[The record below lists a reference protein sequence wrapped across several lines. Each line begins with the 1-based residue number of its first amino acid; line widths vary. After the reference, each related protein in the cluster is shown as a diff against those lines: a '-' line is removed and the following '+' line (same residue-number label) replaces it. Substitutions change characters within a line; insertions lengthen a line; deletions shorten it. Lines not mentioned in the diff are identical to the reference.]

1 MSNDRERW
9 RRIQDLCHAA
19 LERDVEQRDG
29 FLAAACEGDEDLRRE
44 VESFLVH
51 AGRADEFLGASTMQA
66 VAFAMVGNPRASLIG
81 RQIGVYEVVEFIGA
95 GGMGEVYRARDTKLQ
110 RDVALKVL
118 PELFG
123 RDHERLG
130 RFQREAHVLA
140 SLNHPHIG
148 AIYGLEESENVR
160 ALVLELV
167 EGPTLADRI
176 AQGPIPLDEACSIAD
191 QISVALEEA
200 HRRGIVHRDLK
211 PANVKLRPDGT
222 VKVLDFGLAKATE
235 GDDST
240 QSHAPTPAIGPTRD
254 GVILGTTRYMA
265 PEQARGRVVDKRAD
279 IWAFG
284 CVLWEMVTAQPVFA
298 GETVSDTISAILTRE
313 PAWKCVPLGTPAGIR
328 RVLRR
333 CLEKDLARRLHDIAD
348 ARLEIHDTVAGVT
361 DVTDAP
367 ALQTAIA
374 RDVEFQRLTDFIGMK
389 ESPAVSPDGKMVAF
403 VSLNNRRRQIWIRL
417 LAGGVPLQ
425 VTRDDSDHH
434 EPRWTPDASTLLYY
448 SPSASR
454 AEQGALWEIAALGGP
469 PRRVASALG
478 GGDVSHDGR
487 RIALFQSSAD
497 QIELVTMARDGS
509 QRVCVARVS
518 PESIY
523 RSPRWSP
530 DDRFLA
536 FQRDSLAFANSL
548 EIVSAAGGEPREV
561 ARSEWLKGFSWVS
574 DGSGL
579 VYSSSRGSTLLY
591 PPIFNLRTV
600 GQHGRVDRQL
610 TYGDQSLVEPDV
622 HQTGRVLA
630 SRIRSQSDIWKFAV
644 SGSPSE
650 NTQARA
656 RVTHQTGQAQTPSV
670 SPNGAEIAYLSDNG
684 GHGNLWI
691 ATMDGSSVRQL
702 TFLREPAVSVGLP
715 IWSPAGDWVA
725 FVVAR
730 DGRSSIWLIRPDG
743 SGLHEL
749 VVSGWGPCWTPDGR
763 QLIYTTGQDAP
774 AAHLE
779 RIALDGGAP
788 AVVRSDA
795 STPAVA
801 PDGRTLY
808 YVHGLRPELLGLR
821 GDLQIC
827 RSPMGEGPSH
837 ELGRIAASRVPV
849 SVRLVAPVLSPDGQW
864 LVVPL
869 VDGATCN
876 LWGLPTS
883 GGPMKQL
890 TDFGDRCNVIARS
903 VSWTAD
909 SQFIFAAVAETETDI
924 VLFDGLT
931 LAAT

>member
-1 MSNDRERW
+1 VSNDPERW

-19 LERDVEQRDG
+19 LERDALQRDG

-51 AGRADEFLGASTMQA
+51 AGRANEFLGASTIQA
-66 VAFAMVGNPRASLIG
+66 VAFAMVGNPRGSLIG
-81 RQIGVYEVVEFIGA
+81 RHIGIYRVVEFIGA

-118 PELFG
+118 PELFV
-123 RDHERLG
+123 RDQERLG
-130 RFQREAHVLA
+130 RFQREAQVLA
-140 SLNHPHIG
+140 LLNHPHIG
-148 AIYGLEESENVR
+148 TIYGLEESDDVR
-160 ALVLELV
+160 ALVLEFV

-176 AQGPIPLDEACSIAD
+176 TQGPIPLDEACSIAD
-191 QISVALEEA
+191 QIAAALEEA

-235 GDDST
+235 GDDRT
-240 QSHAPTPAIGPTRD
+240 QSHAPTSPVGPTRD

-284 CVLWEMVTAQPVFA
+284 CVLWEMVTGQPVFA
-298 GETVSDTISAILTRE
+298 GETVSDTISVILSSE
-313 PAWKCVPLGTPAGIR
+313 PAWKSVPVGTPAGIR

-333 CLEKDLARRLHDIAD
+333 CLEKDLVRRLHDIAD
-348 ARLEIHDTVAGVT
+348 ARLEIHDTVAGVA
-361 DVTDAP
+361 DVTDPSGIQA
-367 ALQTAIA
+367 AIA
-374 RDVEFQRLTDFIGMK
+374 RDVDFQRLTDFVGMK

-403 VSLNNRRRQIWIRL
+403 VSLDKGRRQIWIRL

-425 VTRDDSDHH
+425 VTRDNNDHH
-434 EPRWTPDASTLLYY
+434 EPRWTPDSSTLLYH

-454 AEQGALWEIAALGGP
+454 AEQGAVWEIAALGGP
-469 PRRVASALG
+469 PRRVAPALG

-497 QIELVTMARDGS
+497 HIELVTMARDGS
-509 QRVCVARVS
+509 QRVCVARLS
-518 PESIY
+518 PSSFY

-536 FQRDSLAFANSL
+536 FQRDSVAFASYL
-548 EIVSAAGGEPREV
+548 EIVPAAGGEPREV
-561 ARSEWLKGFSWVS
+561 ARSAWLKGFSWLP

-579 VYSSSRGSTLLY
+579 VYSSSHGSTLLY

-600 GQHGRVDRQL
+600 GQHGGDDQQL
-610 TYGDQSLVEPDV
+610 TYGDQSIIEPDV
-622 HQTGRVLA
+622 HQSGRLLA
-630 SRIRSQSDIWKFAV
+630 GRNRAQSDIWKFAV
-644 SGSPSE
+644 GGSPAD
-650 NTQARA
+650 NTQGRT
-656 RVTHQTGQAQTPSV
+656 RVTRQTGQAQTPSV
-670 SPNGAEIAYLSDNG
+670 SPNGAEVAYLSDNG

-702 TFLREPAVSVGLP
+702 TFERDPDVNVGVP
-715 IWSPAGDWVA
+715 MWSPAGDWIA
-725 FVVAR
+725 LVVSR
-730 DGRSSIWLIRPDG
+730 VWRSSIWVIRPDG
-743 SGLHEL
+743 SGLREL
-749 VVSGWGPCWTPDGR
+749 VASGWGPCWTPDGR
-763 QLIYTTGQDAP
+763 QLIYSTGQDEP

-779 RIALDGGAP
+779 RIAVDGGTP
-788 AVVRSDA
+788 VVVHADA
-795 STPAVA
+795 ATPAIA

-827 RSPMGEGPSH
+827 RSPVPDGPSH
-837 ELGRIAASRVPV
+837 EIGRIAASRVPV
-849 SVRLVAPVLSPDGQW
+849 SARLLQLFLSPDGEW
-864 LVVPL
+864 LAVPL
-869 VDGATCN
+869 VDGATSN
-876 LWGLPTS
+876 VWALPTS

-903 VSWTAD
+903 VSWSAD
-909 SQFIFAAVAETETDI
+909 SQFVFAAVAETETDI
-924 VLFDGLT
+924 VLFDGLIR
-931 LAAT
+931 

>member
-1 MSNDRERW
+1 VSNDPERW

-19 LERDVEQRDG
+19 LERDALQRDG
-29 FLAAACEGDEDLRRE
+29 FLAAACEGDDDLRRE
-44 VESFLVH
+44 VESFLFH

-66 VAFAMVGNPRASLIG
+66 VAFAMVGNSRPSLIG
-81 RQIGVYEVVEFIGA
+81 RQIGAYRVVEYIGA

-118 PELFG
+118 PEQFL
-123 RDHERLG
+123 RDPERLG

-140 SLNHPHIG
+140 SLNDPHIG

-191 QISVALEEA
+191 QIAAALEEA
-200 HRRGIVHRDLK
+200 HVRGIVHRDLK

-235 GDDST
+235 CDDRT
-240 QSHAPTPAIGPTRD
+240 QTLAPTPALGPTRD

-284 CVLWEMVTAQPVFA
+284 CVLWEMVTGEPVFA

-313 PAWKCVPLGTPAGIR
+313 PAWKCVPVGTPAGIR

-333 CLEKDLARRLHDIAD
+333 CLEKNLVRRLRDIAD
-348 ARLEIHDTVAGVT
+348 ARLDIHDTVAGVA

-367 ALQTAIA
+367 AVQAAIA
-374 RDVEFQRLTDFIGMK
+374 RDVEFQRLTDFVGMK

-403 VSLNNRRRQIWIRL
+403 VSLNNGRRQIWIRL

-425 VTRDDSDHH
+425 VTRDDNDHH
-434 EPRWTPDASTLLYY
+434 EPRWTPDASTLLYH

-478 GGDVSHDGR
+478 SGDVSHDGR
-487 RIALFQSSAD
+487 RIAFFQSSAD
-497 QIELVTMARDGS
+497 HIELVTIARDGS
-509 QRVCVARVS
+509 QRICVARVS
-518 PESIY
+518 PECIY

-548 EIVSAAGGEPREV
+548 EIVPAAGGEPREV
-561 ARSEWLKGFSWVS
+561 ARSAWLKGFSWLP
-574 DGSGL
+574 DGSGF

-600 GQHGRVDRQL
+600 GQRGRDDRQL
-610 TYGDQSLVEPDV
+610 TYGDQSFIEPDV
-622 HQTGRVLA
+622 HQSGRLLA
-630 SRIRSQSDIWKFAV
+630 GRIRAQSDIWKFAV
-644 SGSPSE
+644 GGSPAD
-650 NTQARA
+650 NTRGRT
-656 RVTHQTGQAQTPSV
+656 RVTRQTGQAQTPSV
-670 SPNGAEIAYLSDNG
+670 SPNGAEVAYLSDNG

-691 ATMDGSSVRQL
+691 ATIDGSSVRQL
-702 TFLREPAVSVGLP
+702 TFERDPAVGVGVP
-715 IWSPAGDWVA
+715 MWSPAGDWIA
-725 FVVAR
+725 FVVSR
-730 DGRSSIWLIRPDG
+730 DWRSSIWLIRPDG
-743 SGLHEL
+743 SGLHEM
-749 VVSGWGPCWTPDGR
+749 VASGWGPCWTADGL
-763 QLIYTTGQDAP
+763 QLIYATGQDAP

-779 RIALDGGAP
+779 RIVLDGGAP
-788 AVVRSDA
+788 VAVRSDA
-795 STPAVA
+795 SNPAVSA
-801 PDGRTLY
+801 DGRTLY
-808 YVHGLRPELLGLR
+808 YVHGLRAELLGLR

-837 ELGRIAASRVPV
+837 EIGRIAASRVPV
-849 SVRLVAPVLSPDGQW
+849 SVRLLQLFLSPDGRW
-864 LVVPL
+864 LAVPL
-869 VDGATCN
+869 VDGATSN
-876 LWGLPTS
+876 LWAFPTS
-883 GGPMKQL
+883 GGPTKEL
-890 TDFGDRCNVIARS
+890 TDFGDRCTVIARS
-903 VSWTAD
+903 VSWSAD

-924 VLFDGLT
+924 VLFDALIR
-931 LAAT
+931 

>member
-1 MSNDRERW
+1 MSNDPERW

-19 LERDVEQRDG
+19 LERDAPQRDG
-29 FLAAACEGDEDLRRE
+29 FLAAACGGDDDLRRE
-44 VESFLVH
+44 VESFLAH
-51 AGRADEFLGASTMQA
+51 AGRVDEFLGASTMQA
-66 VAFAMVGNPRASLIG
+66 VAHVMVEDRRASLIG
-81 RQIGVYEVVEFIGA
+81 RQVGVYKVTAYIGA

-118 PELFG
+118 PDLFLTD
-123 RDHERLG
+123 RERLA
-130 RFQREAHVLA
+130 RFQREAVVLA
-140 SLNHPHIG
+140 SLNHPHIA
-148 AIYGLEESENVR
+148 AIYGLEESDDVR

-167 EGPTLADRI
+167 EGPTLGDRI

-191 QISVALEEA
+191 QIAAALEEA
-200 HRRGIVHRDLK
+200 HLRGIVHRDLK

-235 GDDST
+235 ADNRP
-240 QSHAPTPAIGPTRD
+240 QSHAPTPTVGPTGD

-284 CVLWEMVTAQPVFA
+284 CVLWEMLSGQPAFT
-298 GETVSDTISAILTRE
+298 GEAVSDTISAILTCE
-313 PAWKCVPLGTPAGIR
+313 PAWKCVPVGTPAGIR

-333 CLEKDLARRLHDIAD
+333 CLEKDVMRRLHDIAD
-348 ARLEIHDTVAGVT
+348 ARLEIHDTVAGVA

-367 ALQTAIA
+367 ALQAAIA
-374 RDVEFQRLTDFIGMK
+374 RDVEFQRLTDFVGMK
-389 ESPAVSPDGKMVAF
+389 ESPAVSPDGKMIAF

-425 VTRDDSDHH
+425 VTRDDNDHH
-434 EPRWTPDASTLLYY
+434 GPRWTPDASMLLYH

-454 AEQGALWEIAALGGP
+454 AEQGALWEISALGGP

-478 GGDVSHDGR
+478 SGDVSHDGR
-487 RIALFQSSAD
+487 RIALFQSSAH

-509 QRVCVARVS
+509 QRLCVTRVS

-548 EIVSAAGGEPREV
+548 EIVPAAGGEPREV
-561 ARSEWLKGFSWVS
+561 ARSAWLNGFSWLP

-591 PPIFNLRTV
+591 PPIFNLRRV
-600 GQHGRVDRQL
+600 GQHGRDDRQF
-610 TYGDQSLVEPDV
+610 TYGDQSFIEPDV
-622 HQTGRVLA
+622 HQSGRLLAGRVRA
-630 SRIRSQSDIWKFAV
+630 QSDVWKFAV
-644 SGSPSE
+644 GGSPAD
-650 NTQARA
+650 NTRERT
-656 RVTHQTGQAQTPSV
+656 RVTRQTGQAQTPSV
-670 SPNGAEIAYLSDNG
+670 SPNGAEVAYLSDSG

-702 TFLREPAVSVGLP
+702 TFERDPVVSVGVP
-715 IWSPAGDWVA
+715 MWSPAGDWIA
-725 FVVAR
+725 FVVSR
-730 DGRSSIWLIRPDG
+730 DWGTSIWLIRPDG

-749 VVSGWGPCWTPDGR
+749 VASGWGPCWTADGR
-763 QLIYTTGQDAP
+763 ELIYTTGQDAP

-779 RIALDGGAP
+779 RIMLDGGASV
-788 AVVRSDA
+788 AVRNSA
-795 STPAVA
+795 STPAVSS
-801 PDGRTLY
+801 DGRTLY

-827 RSPMGEGPSH
+827 CSPMGEGPSD
-837 ELGRIAASRVPV
+837 EIARIAASRVPV
-849 SVRLVAPVLSPDGQW
+849 SVRLLQLFLSPDGQW
-864 LVVPL
+864 LAVPL
-869 VDGATCN
+869 VDAATSN
-876 LWGLPTS
+876 LWALPTS

-890 TDFGDRCNVIARS
+890 TDFGDNCNVIARS
-903 VSWTAD
+903 VSWSAD
-909 SQFIFAAVAETETDI
+909 SQYLFAAVAETETDI
-924 VLFDGLT
+924 VLFDGLIR
-931 LAAT
+931 

>member
-1 MSNDRERW
+1 MNDNPERW

-19 LERDVEQRDG
+19 LERDAPQRDG
-29 FLAAACEGDEDLRRE
+29 FLAAACEGDDDLRRE

-51 AGRADEFLGASTMQA
+51 AVRANEFLGASTMQA

-81 RQIGVYEVVEFIGA
+81 RQIGAYRVVESIGA

-118 PELFG
+118 PELFL
-123 RDHERLG
+123 RDPERLG

-148 AIYGLEESENVR
+148 AIYGLEESENVL

-167 EGPTLADRI
+167 EGPTIADRI
-176 AQGPIPLDEACSIAD
+176 AQGPILLDEACSIAD
-191 QISVALEEA
+191 QIAAALEEA
-200 HRRGIVHRDLK
+200 HLRGIVHRDLK
-211 PANVKLRPDGT
+211 PANVKLRTDGT

-235 GDDST
+235 GDDNT
-240 QSHAPTPAIGPTRD
+240 QSGAPTPAVGPTGD

-284 CVLWEMVTAQPVFA
+284 CVLWEMVTGQPVFA

-313 PAWKCVPLGTPAGIR
+313 PAWKCVPVGTPVGIR

-333 CLEKDLARRLHDIAD
+333 CLEKDLMRRLHDIAD
-348 ARLEIHDTVAGVT
+348 ARLEIHDTVAGVA
-361 DVTDAP
+361 DVTGAP
-367 ALQTAIA
+367 ALQAAVA
-374 RDVEFQRLTDFIGMK
+374 RDVEFQRLTDFVGMK
-389 ESPAVSPDGKMVAF
+389 ESPAVSPDAKMVAF
-403 VSLNNRRRQIWIRL
+403 VSLNNGRRQIWIRL

-425 VTRDDSDHH
+425 VTRDDNDHH
-434 EPRWTPDASTLLYY
+434 EPRWTPDASTLLYH
-448 SPSASR
+448 SSSASR
-454 AEQGALWEIAALGGP
+454 AEQGALWEISALGGP

-478 GGDVSHDGR
+478 NGDVSHDGR
-487 RIALFQSSAD
+487 RIAFFQSSAD
-497 QIELVTMARDGS
+497 HIELVTMARDGS
-509 QRVCVARVS
+509 QRMCVARVS

-548 EIVSAAGGEPREV
+548 EIVPAAGGDPREV
-561 ARSEWLKGFSWVS
+561 ARSAWLKGFSWLP

-600 GQHGRVDRQL
+600 GQQGRDDRQL
-610 TYGDQSLVEPDV
+610 TYGDQSFIEPDV
-622 HQTGRVLA
+622 HQSGRLLA
-630 SRIRSQSDIWKFAV
+630 GRIRAQSDIWKFAV
-644 SGSPSE
+644 GGAPAD
-650 NTQARA
+650 NARGRT
-656 RVTHQTGQAQTPSV
+656 RVTRQTGQVQTPSV
-670 SPNGAEIAYLSDNG
+670 SPNGAEVAYLSDSG

-702 TFLREPAVSVGLP
+702 TFERDPAVSVGVP
-715 IWSPAGDWVA
+715 MWSPAGDWIA
-725 FVVAR
+725 FVVSR
-730 DGRSSIWLIRPDG
+730 DWRSSIWLIRPDG
-743 SGLHEL
+743 SGVHEL
-749 VVSGWGPCWTPDGR
+749 VASGWGPCWTPDGR
-763 QLIYTTGQDAP
+763 DLIYTTGQDAP

-779 RIALDGGAP
+779 RIPLDGGAP
-788 AVVRSDA
+788 VVVRSDA

-827 RSPMGEGPSH
+827 RSQLGEGSSQ
-837 ELGRIAASRVPV
+837 EIGRIAAARVPV
-849 SVRLVAPVLSPDGQW
+849 SVRLLFPVLSPDGQW
-864 LVVPL
+864 LAVPL

-890 TDFGDRCNVIARS
+890 TDFGDRCTVIARI
-903 VSWTAD
+903 VSWSAD
-909 SQFIFAAVAETETDI
+909 SEFLFAAVAETETEI
-924 VLFDGLT
+924 VLFDGL
-931 LAAT
+931 LK

>member
-1 MSNDRERW
+1 VTHDPERW

-19 LERDVEQRDG
+19 LERDAPERDG
-29 FLAAACEGDEDLRRE
+29 FLAAACEGDDDLRRD

-66 VAFAMVGNPRASLIG
+66 VAFAMVGKPRASLIG
-81 RQIGVYEVVEFIGA
+81 RQIGAYRVVEFIGA
-95 GGMGEVYRARDTKLQ
+95 GGMGEVYRARDTKLH

-118 PELFG
+118 PELFV
-123 RDHERLG
+123 RDQERLG

-140 SLNHPHIG
+140 SLNHPHIA
-148 AIYGLEESENVR
+148 AIYGLEESEHVQ

-176 AQGPIPLDEACSIAD
+176 AQGPIPLDEACAIAD
-191 QISVALEEA
+191 QIAGALEEA
-200 HRRGIVHRDLK
+200 HRRGFAHRDLK

-235 GDDST
+235 DDDSV
-240 QSHAPTPAIGPTRD
+240 QSHAPTPAVGPTRD

-265 PEQARGRVVDKRAD
+265 PEQARGRAVDKRAD

-284 CVLWEMVTAQPVFA
+284 CVLWEMLTGEPAFV

-313 PAWKCVPLGTPAGIR
+313 PAWKSVPVGTPAGIR

-333 CLEKDLARRLHDIAD
+333 CLEKDLVRRLHDIAD
-348 ARLEIHDTVAGVT
+348 ARLEIHDTVAGVA

-367 ALQTAIA
+367 ALQPAIA
-374 RDVEFQRLTDFIGMK
+374 DVEFQRLTDFVGMK
-389 ESPAVSPDGKMVAF
+389 ESPAVSPDGRMVAF
-403 VSLNNRRRQIWIRL
+403 VSLHNGRRQIWIRL

-425 VTRDDSDHH
+425 VTRDDNDHN
-434 EPRWTPDASTLLYY
+434 EPRWAPDASTLLYH
-448 SPSASR
+448 SPSAGP

-469 PRRVASALG
+469 SRRVTAALS

-487 RIALFQSSAD
+487 RIALFQSSTEH
-497 QIELVTMARDGS
+497 IELVTMARDGS
-509 QRVCVARVS
+509 QRVCVARGS
-518 PESIY
+518 PGSIY

-536 FQRDSLAFANSL
+536 FQRESLAFATYL
-548 EIVSAAGGEPREV
+548 EIVPAAGGEPREV
-561 ARSEWLKGFSWVS
+561 ARSAWLKGFSWLP

-600 GQHGRVDRQL
+600 DHHGRDDRQL
-610 TYGDQSLVEPDV
+610 TYGDQSFIEPDV
-622 HQTGRVLA
+622 HQSGRLLA
-630 SRIRSQSDIWKFAV
+630 GRIRAQSDIWKFAV
-644 SGSPSE
+644 GGSPAD
-650 NTQARA
+650 NTQRRT
-656 RVTHQTGQAQTPSV
+656 RVTRQTGQAQTPSV
-670 SPNGAEIAYLSDNG
+670 SPNGAEVAYLSDNG

-702 TFLREPAVSVGLP
+702 TFERDPAVNVGVP
-715 IWSPAGDWVA
+715 MWSPTGDWIA
-725 FVVAR
+725 FVVSR
-730 DGRSSIWLIRPDG
+730 DWRSSIWLIRPDG

-749 VVSGWGPCWTPDGR
+749 VDSGWGPCWTSDGR
-763 QLIYTTGQDAP
+763 ELIYTTGQDAP

-779 RIALDGGAP
+779 RIALNGGAP
-788 AVVRSDA
+788 VVVRIDA

-801 PDGRTLY
+801 SDGRTLY

-827 RSPMGEGPSH
+827 RSTVGEGPSH
-837 ELGRIAASRVPV
+837 EIGRIAASRVPV
-849 SVRLVAPVLSPDGQW
+849 SARLLQLFLSPDGQW
-864 LVVPL
+864 LAVPL
-869 VDGATCN
+869 VDGATSN
-876 LWGLPTS
+876 VWALPTS
-883 GGPMKQL
+883 VGPMKQV
-890 TDFGDRCNVIARS
+890 TAFGDRCTVIARS
-903 VSWTAD
+903 VSWSAD
-909 SQFIFAAVAETETDI
+909 SQFVFAAVADTETDI
-924 VLFDGLT
+924 VLFDGL
-931 LAAT
+931 LR